1 MPSKIKTASNKTS
14 IKSAHEIQRSVD
26 RSFYQSKEWR
36 TLRAQH
42 LRENP
47 CCEMCRPIVTPA
59 VIVHHIIEVKDD
71 PTKALDPENLLSCC
85 VACHNTIHKK
95 QEDN

>member
-1 MPSKIKTASNKTS
+1 
-14 IKSAHEIQRSVD
+14 
-26 RSFYQSKEWR
+26 
-36 TLRAQH
+36 
-42 LRENP
+42 
-47 CCEMCRPIVTPA
+47 VTPA